1 MNISQ
6 DFSLTA
12 SVWDGDKFLIEAAT
26 ANGSRQ
32 MKVTAEVVRAYL
44 NGTAGP
50 DTDRRVLPF
59 RGFIESGEISPASA
73 APVLPLEVW
82 FVRSAA
88 RFAVAER
95 SSEPVSSSAP
105 PKLYDNWAS
114 RSLYNDGLSPAAG
127 NLYVCQDDDRPYWWT
142 GAELRPIVTDTTGQV
157 IADAIP
163 LDEIDAI
170 MAAASRPSSSSPAKS
185 PASTAPAAEEAAQ
198 AEEVEE
204 AASQEEAAPQE
215 EAPAAVAEPVA
226 DTTEEGTE
234 EGTEEVA
241 EPKAAELIDTTLRSA
256 SLVDTTLRSATIIDK
271 SKRSATMID
280 KSKRSAT
287 IIDKS
292 KRSATII
299 DKSKRSADVTTVTPA
314 ARIITVG

>member
-50 DTDRRVLPF
+50 SSATDRRVLPF
-59 RGFIESGEISPASA
+59 RGFMDSGEISPSSA
-73 APVLPLEVW
+73 ATALPLEVW

-95 SSEPVSSSAP
+95 SSSPVSSSAP
-105 PKLYDNWAS
+105 PKLYDNWEG

-170 MAAASRPSSSSPAKS
+170 TAAASRPSSSSPAS
-185 PASTAPAAEEAAQ
+185 LSPAAEVADQ
-198 AEEVEE
+198 AEEVKEAEEAE
-204 AASQEEAAPQE
+204 AASQEEAS
-215 EAPAAVAEPVA
+215 AAVAA
-226 DTTEEGTE
+226 SI
-234 EGTEEVA
+234 A
-241 EPKAAELIDTTLRSA
+241 EPTAAEEEKELKAAELIDTTLRSA

-271 SKRSATMID
+271 SKRSATLID
-280 KSKRSAT
+280 KSKH
-287 IIDKS
+287 
-292 KRSATII
+292 SATII
-299 DKSKRSADVTTVTPA
+299 DKSKRSADVTTVTPS

>member
-59 RGFIESGEISPASA
+59 RGFMESGEISPSSA

-82 FVRSAA
+82 FVRSSA

-127 NLYVCQDDDRPYWWT
+127 NLYVCQSDDRPYWWT

-170 MAAASRPSSSSPAKS
+170 TAAASRPSSSSPAKS
-185 PASTAPAAEEAAQ
+185 PASPAPAAEEAAQ
-198 AEEVEE
+198 ADGIEAAEDAEEAE
-204 AASQEEAAPQE
+204 AASQE
-215 EAPAAVAEPVA
+215 EAPAAVAEPIA
-226 DTTEEGTE
+226 ETTEEETE
-234 EGTEEVA
+234 EEK

-271 SKRSATMID
+271 SKRSAT
-280 KSKRSAT
+280 

-299 DKSKRSADVTTVTPA
+299 DKSKRSADVTTVTPS

>member
-50 DTDRRVLPF
+50 SSATDRRVLPF
-59 RGFIESGEISPASA
+59 RGFMDSGEISPASA
-73 APVLPLEVW
+73 SPALPLEVW

-95 SSEPVSSSAP
+95 FSEPVSSSAP
-105 PKLYDNWAS
+105 PKLYDNWGS

-127 NLYVCQDDDRPYWWT
+127 NLFVCQSDDRPYWWT

-170 MAAASRPSSSSPAKS
+170 TAAASRPSSSSPAKS
-185 PASTAPAAEEAAQ
+185 PASPSPAAEEAAQ

-204 AASQEEAAPQE
+204 AEEAASQE
-215 EAPAAVAEPVA
+215 EAPAAVAETTE
-226 DTTEEGTE
+226 TTEEE
-234 EGTEEVA
+234 A
-241 EPKAAELIDTTLRSA
+241 EPKAAELIDTTLRAA
-256 SLVDTTLRSATIIDK
+256 SLVDTTLRSATL
-271 SKRSATMID
+271 ID

>member
-12 SVWDGDKFLIEAAT
+12 SVWNDDKFLIEAAT

-50 DTDRRVLPF
+50 SSATDRRVLPF
-59 RGFIESGEISPASA
+59 RGFMDSGEISPASA
-73 APVLPLEVW
+73 APALPLEVW
-82 FVRSAA
+82 FVRSSA

-105 PKLYDNWAS
+105 PKLYDNWGS
-114 RSLYNDGLSPAAG
+114 RSLYNDGLTPAAG

-170 MAAASRPSSSSPAKS
+170 TAAASRPSSSSPAKS
-185 PASTAPAAEEAAQ
+185 PASTAPA
-198 AEEVEE
+198 
-204 AASQEEAAPQE
+204 EEAAPQE
-215 EAPAAVAEPVA
+215 EEPASVAEPVA
-226 DTTEEGTE
+226 ETTEDETTE
-234 EGTEEVA
+234 DEA

>member
-44 NGTAGP
+44 NGAAGP
-50 DTDRRVLPF
+50 SSATDRRVLPF
-59 RGFIESGEISPASA
+59 RGFMDSGEISPASA
-73 APVLPLEVW
+73 ATALPLEVW

-105 PKLYDNWAS
+105 PKLYDNWEG

-127 NLYVCQDDDRPYWWT
+127 NLFVCQSDDRPYWWT
-142 GAELRPIVTDTTGQV
+142 GAELRPIVTDTTGTV

-170 MAAASRPSSSSPAKS
+170 TAAASRPSSSSPAKS
-185 PASTAPAAEEAAQ
+185 PASLSPAAEEAAQ
-198 AEEVEE
+198 ADGIE
-204 AASQEEAAPQE
+204 AASQEEA
-215 EAPAAVAEPVA
+215 PAAEPVA
-226 DTTEEGTE
+226 ETTETE
-234 EGTEEVA
+234 TEAEK

-271 SKRSATMID
+271 SKRSATL
-280 KSKRSAT
+280 
-287 IIDKS
+287 
-292 KRSATII
+292 I
-299 DKSKRSADVTTVTPA
+299 DKSKRSADVTTVTPS

>member
-50 DTDRRVLPF
+50 SSATDRRVLPF
-59 RGFIESGEISPASA
+59 RGFMDSGEISPASA
-73 APVLPLEVW
+73 SPALPLEVW

-105 PKLYDNWAS
+105 PKLYDNWEG

-170 MAAASRPSSSSPAKS
+170 TAAASRPSSSSPAKS
-185 PASTAPAAEEAAQ
+185 PASLSPAAEEAAQ

-204 AASQEEAAPQE
+204 AATQE

-226 DTTEEGTE
+226 ETTEEGTE
-234 EGTEEVA
+234 EEA

-256 SLVDTTLRSATIIDK
+256 SLVDTTLRSATI
-271 SKRSATMID
+271 ID

>member
-50 DTDRRVLPF
+50 SSATDRRVLPF
-59 RGFIESGEISPASA
+59 RGFMDSGEISPASA
-73 APVLPLEVW
+73 ATALPLEVW

-95 SSEPVSSSAP
+95 SSTPVSSSAP
-105 PKLYDNWAS
+105 PKLYDNWEG
-114 RSLYNDGLSPAAG
+114 RSLYNDGLSPAVG
-127 NLYVCQDDDRPYWWT
+127 NLFVCQDDDRPYWWT

-170 MAAASRPSSSSPAKS
+170 TAAASRPSSSSPAKS
-185 PASTAPAAEEAAQ
+185 PASTAPAAEEA
-198 AEEVEE
+198 EEAKE
-204 AASQEEAAPQE
+204 AASQE

-226 DTTEEGTE
+226 ETTEEGTE
-234 EGTEEVA
+234 EEA

-271 SKRSATMID
+271 SKRSAT
-280 KSKRSAT
+280 

-299 DKSKRSADVTTVTPA
+299 DKSKRSADVTTVTPS

>member
-50 DTDRRVLPF
+50 SSATDRRVLPF
-59 RGFIESGEISPASA
+59 RGFMDSGEISPASA
-73 APVLPLEVW
+73 ATALPLEVW

-95 SSEPVSSSAP
+95 SSSPVSSSAP
-105 PKLYDNWAS
+105 PKLYDNWEG

-127 NLYVCQDDDRPYWWT
+127 NLFVCQSDDRPYWWT

-170 MAAASRPSSSSPAKS
+170 TAAASRPSSSSPTKS

-198 AEEVEE
+198 ADGIEE
-204 AASQEEAAPQE
+204 AEEAEEAEGASQE

-226 DTTEEGTE
+226 ETAEEE
-234 EGTEEVA
+234 K

-271 SKRSATMID
+271 SKRSATIID
-280 KSKRSAT
+280 KSKRAAT

-292 KRSATII
+292 KRA
-299 DKSKRSADVTTVTPA
+299 ADVTTVTPS

>member
-59 RGFIESGEISPASA
+59 RGFIESGEISPSSA

-88 RFAVAER
+88 RFTVAER

-105 PKLYDNWAS
+105 PKLYDNWEG

-127 NLYVCQDDDRPYWWT
+127 NLYVCQSDDRPYWWT

-170 MAAASRPSSSSPAKS
+170 TAAASRPSSSSPAKS
-185 PASTAPAAEEAAQ
+185 PASPAPAAEEAAQ

-204 AASQEEAAPQE
+204 VEEAASQE

-226 DTTEEGTE
+226 ETTEEGTE
-234 EGTEEVA
+234 EEA

-299 DKSKRSADVTTVTPA
+299 DKSKRSADVTTVTPS

>member
-1 MNISQ
+1 MNLSQ

-44 NGTAGP
+44 NGTTGP

-59 RGFIESGEISPASA
+59 RGFMDSGEISPSSA

-95 SSEPVSSSAP
+95 SSSPVSSSAP
-105 PKLYDNWAS
+105 PKLYDNWEG

-127 NLYVCQDDDRPYWWT
+127 NLFVCQDDGRPFWWT

-157 IADAIP
+157 IAEAIP

-170 MAAASRPSSSSPAKS
+170 TAEASRPSSSSPAKS
-185 PASTAPAAEEAAQ
+185 PASLSPAAEEAAQ
-198 AEEVEE
+198 AEEIKEAEE
-204 AASQEEAAPQE
+204 AAFQE

-226 DTTEEGTE
+226 ETTEAE
-234 EGTEEVA
+234 EEK

-256 SLVDTTLRSATIIDK
+256 SLVDTTLRSATL
-271 SKRSATMID
+271 
-280 KSKRSAT
+280 
-287 IIDKS
+287 IDKS

-299 DKSKRSADVTTVTPA
+299 DKSKRSADVTTVTPS

>member
-50 DTDRRVLPF
+50 SSATDRRVLPF
-59 RGFIESGEISPASA
+59 RGFMDSGEISPSSA
-73 APVLPLEVW
+73 ATALPLEVW

-95 SSEPVSSSAP
+95 SSSPVSSSAQ
-105 PKLYDNWAS
+105 PKLYDNWEG

-127 NLYVCQDDDRPYWWT
+127 NLFVCQSDDRPYWWT

-170 MAAASRPSSSSPAKS
+170 TAAASRPSSSSPAKS
-185 PASTAPAAEEAAQ
+185 PASLSPAAEEAKEA
-198 AEEVEE
+198 EE
-204 AASQEEAAPQE
+204 AASQE

-226 DTTEEGTE
+226 ETTEEE
-234 EGTEEVA
+234 E
-241 EPKAAELIDTTLRSA
+241 EPKAAELIDTTLRAA
-256 SLVDTTLRSATIIDK
+256 SLVDTTLRSATL
-271 SKRSATMID
+271 ID

-292 KRSATII
+292 KHSATII
-299 DKSKRSADVTTVTPA
+299 DKSKRSADVTTVTPS

>member
-50 DTDRRVLPF
+50 SSATDRRVLPF
-59 RGFIESGEISPASA
+59 RGFMDSGEISPSSA
-73 APVLPLEVW
+73 ATALPLEVW

-105 PKLYDNWAS
+105 PKLYDNWEG

-127 NLYVCQDDDRPYWWT
+127 NLFVCQSDDRPYWWT

-170 MAAASRPSSSSPAKS
+170 TAAASRPSSSSPAKS
-185 PASTAPAAEEAAQ
+185 PASPTPAA
-198 AEEVEE
+198 EE
-204 AASQEEAAPQE
+204 AASQEEATSQE
-215 EAPAAVAEPVA
+215 EAPAAVAE
-226 DTTEEGTE
+226 TTEEE
-234 EGTEEVA
+234 EEK
-241 EPKAAELIDTTLRSA
+241 EPKAAGLIDTTLRSA
-256 SLVDTTLRSATIIDK
+256 SLVDTTLRSATL
-271 SKRSATMID
+271 ID

-299 DKSKRSADVTTVTPA
+299 DKSKRSADVTTVTPST
-314 ARIITVG
+314 RIITVG

>member
-50 DTDRRVLPF
+50 SSATDRRVLPF
-59 RGFIESGEISPASA
+59 RGFMDSGEISPASA
-73 APVLPLEVW
+73 SPALPLEVW

-105 PKLYDNWAS
+105 PKLYDNWEG

-127 NLYVCQDDDRPYWWT
+127 NLFVCQSDDRPYWWT

-170 MAAASRPSSSSPAKS
+170 TAAASRPSSSSPAKS
-185 PASTAPAAEEAAQ
+185 PASPSPAAEEAAQ

-204 AASQEEAAPQE
+204 AEEAASQE
-215 EAPAAVAEPVA
+215 EAPAAVAETTE
-226 DTTEEGTE
+226 TTEEE
-234 EGTEEVA
+234 A
-241 EPKAAELIDTTLRSA
+241 EPKAAELIDTTLRAA
-256 SLVDTTLRSATIIDK
+256 SLVDTTLRSATL
-271 SKRSATMID
+271 ID

-299 DKSKRSADVTTVTPA
+299 DKSKRSADVTTVTPS
-314 ARIITVG
+314 ARIITIG

>member
-12 SVWDGDKFLIEAAT
+12 SVWDCDKFLIEAAT

-32 MKVTAEVVRAYL
+32 MKVTAEVVRTYL

-50 DTDRRVLPF
+50 SSDTDRRVLPF
-59 RGFIESGEISPASA
+59 RGFMDSGEISPASA
-73 APVLPLEVW
+73 ATVLPLEVW
-82 FVRSAA
+82 FVRSAG

-95 SSEPVSSSAP
+95 SSEPVSSSRP

-170 MAAASRPSSSSPAKS
+170 TAAASRPSSSSPAKS
-185 PASTAPAAEEAAQ
+185 PASTAPAAEEA
-198 AEEVEE
+198 EEAKE
-204 AASQEEAAPQE
+204 AASQE

-226 DTTEEGTE
+226 ETTEEGTE
-234 EGTEEVA
+234 EEK

-256 SLVDTTLRSATIIDK
+256 SLVDTTL
-271 SKRSATMID
+271 
-280 KSKRSAT
+280 RSAT

>member
-59 RGFIESGEISPASA
+59 RGFMDSGEISPASA
-73 APVLPLEVW
+73 APALPLEVW

-95 SSEPVSSSAP
+95 SSDPVSSSAP

-170 MAAASRPSSSSPAKS
+170 MAAASRPSSSSPSKS

-198 AEEVEE
+198 AEEGEE
-204 AASQEEAAPQE
+204 AEEAAPQE
-215 EAPAAVAEPVA
+215 EAPASVAEPA
-226 DTTEEGTE
+226 AETTEEGTE
-234 EGTEEVA
+234 EEA
-241 EPKAAELIDTTLRSA
+241 ELKAAELIDTTLRSA

-292 KRSATII
+292 KRSA
-299 DKSKRSADVTTVTPA
+299 DVTTVTPA

>member
-50 DTDRRVLPF
+50 SSATDRRVLPF
-59 RGFIESGEISPASA
+59 RGFMDSGEISPSSA
-73 APVLPLEVW
+73 ATALPLEVW

-105 PKLYDNWAS
+105 PKLYDNWEG

-127 NLYVCQDDDRPYWWT
+127 NLFVCQSDDRPYWWT

-170 MAAASRPSSSSPAKS
+170 TAAASRPSSSSPAKS
-185 PASTAPAAEEAAQ
+185 PASPTPAAEEAA
-198 AEEVEE
+198 
-204 AASQEEAAPQE
+204 SQE
-215 EAPAAVAEPVA
+215 EAPAAVAE
-226 DTTEEGTE
+226 TTEEE
-234 EGTEEVA
+234 K

-256 SLVDTTLRSATIIDK
+256 SLVDTTLRSATL
-271 SKRSATMID
+271 ID

-299 DKSKRSADVTTVTPA
+299 DKSKRSADVTTVTPS

>member
-50 DTDRRVLPF
+50 SSATDRRVLPF
-59 RGFIESGEISPASA
+59 RGFMDSGEISPASA
-73 APVLPLEVW
+73 ATALPLEVW

-105 PKLYDNWAS
+105 PKLYDNWEG

-127 NLYVCQDDDRPYWWT
+127 NLFVCQSDDRPYWWT

-170 MAAASRPSSSSPAKS
+170 TAAASRPSSSSPAKS
-185 PASTAPAAEEAAQ
+185 PASPAPAAEEAA
-198 AEEVEE
+198 
-204 AASQEEAAPQE
+204 SQK

-226 DTTEEGTE
+226 ETTEAE
-234 EGTEEVA
+234 EEAEEEK

-271 SKRSATMID
+271 SKRSAT
-280 KSKRSAT
+280 

-292 KRSATII
+292 KHSATII
-299 DKSKRSADVTTVTPA
+299 DKSKRSADVTTVTPS

>member
-44 NGTAGP
+44 NGAAGP
-50 DTDRRVLPF
+50 SSATDRRVLPF
-59 RGFIESGEISPASA
+59 RGFMDSGEISPSSA
-73 APVLPLEVW
+73 ATALPLEVW

-95 SSEPVSSSAP
+95 SSSPVSSSAP
-105 PKLYDNWAS
+105 PKLYDNWEG

-170 MAAASRPSSSSPAKS
+170 TAAASRPSSSSPAKS
-185 PASTAPAAEEAAQ
+185 PASLSPAAEEAAQ
-198 AEEVEE
+198 ADGIE
-204 AASQEEAAPQE
+204 AASQEEA
-215 EAPAAVAEPVA
+215 PAAEPVA
-226 DTTEEGTE
+226 ETTETE
-234 EGTEEVA
+234 TEAEK

-271 SKRSATMID
+271 SKRSAT
-280 KSKRSAT
+280 

-299 DKSKRSADVTTVTPA
+299 DKSKRSADVTTVTPS

>member
-50 DTDRRVLPF
+50 SSATDRRVLPF
-59 RGFIESGEISPASA
+59 RGFMDSGEISPSSVATA
-73 APVLPLEVW
+73 LPLEVW

-95 SSEPVSSSAP
+95 SYSLVSSSAP
-105 PKLYDNWAS
+105 PKLYDNWEG

-127 NLYVCQDDDRPYWWT
+127 NLFVCQSDDRPYWWT
-142 GAELRPIVTDTTGQV
+142 GAELRPIVTDTTGTV

-170 MAAASRPSSSSPAKS
+170 TAAASRPSSSSPAS
-185 PASTAPAAEEAAQ
+185 LSPAAEVADQ
-198 AEEVEE
+198 AEEVKEAEE
-204 AASQEEAAPQE
+204 AASQEEA
-215 EAPAAVAEPVA
+215 PAAVAAPVA
-226 DTTEEGTE
+226 ETTETE
-234 EGTEEVA
+234 EEK

-271 SKRSATMID
+271 SKRSA
-280 KSKRSAT
+280 
-287 IIDKS
+287 
-292 KRSATII
+292 
-299 DKSKRSADVTTVTPA
+299 DVTAVTPS

>member
-6 DFSLTA
+6 DFFLTA

-50 DTDRRVLPF
+50 SSATDRRVLPF
-59 RGFIESGEISPASA
+59 RGFMDSGEISPASA
-73 APVLPLEVW
+73 SPALPLEVW

-105 PKLYDNWAS
+105 PKLYDNWGS

-127 NLYVCQDDDRPYWWT
+127 NLFVCQSDDRPYWWT

-170 MAAASRPSSSSPAKS
+170 TAAASRPSSSSPAKS
-185 PASTAPAAEEAAQ
+185 PASTAPAAEEA
-198 AEEVEE
+198 EE
-204 AASQEEAAPQE
+204 AKEATSQEEAASQE

-226 DTTEEGTE
+226 ETTEEGTE
-234 EGTEEVA
+234 ERTEEEA

-271 SKRSATMID
+271 SKRSAT
-280 KSKRSAT
+280 
-287 IIDKS
+287 
-292 KRSATII
+292 II
-299 DKSKRSADVTTVTPA
+299 DKSKRSADVTTVTPS

>member
-50 DTDRRVLPF
+50 SSATDRRVLPF
-59 RGFIESGEISPASA
+59 RGFMDSGEISPSSA
-73 APVLPLEVW
+73 ATALPLEVW
-82 FVRSAA
+82 FIRSAA

-105 PKLYDNWAS
+105 PKLYDNWEG

-127 NLYVCQDDDRPYWWT
+127 NLFVCQSDDRPYWWT

-170 MAAASRPSSSSPAKS
+170 TAAASRPSSSSPAKS
-185 PASTAPAAEEAAQ
+185 PASPTPAAEEAA
-198 AEEVEE
+198 
-204 AASQEEAAPQE
+204 SQE
-215 EAPAAVAEPVA
+215 EAPAAVAE
-226 DTTEEGTE
+226 TTEEE
-234 EGTEEVA
+234 EEK

-256 SLVDTTLRSATIIDK
+256 SLVDTTLRSATL
-271 SKRSATMID
+271 ID

-299 DKSKRSADVTTVTPA
+299 DKSKRSADVTTVTPS

>member
-50 DTDRRVLPF
+50 SSATDRRVLPF
-59 RGFIESGEISPASA
+59 RGFMDSGEISPSSA
-73 APVLPLEVW
+73 ATALPLEVW

-105 PKLYDNWAS
+105 PKLYDNWEG

-127 NLYVCQDDDRPYWWT
+127 NLFVCQSDDRPYWWT

-170 MAAASRPSSSSPAKS
+170 TAAASRPSSSSPAKS
-185 PASTAPAAEEAAQ
+185 PASTAPAAEEA
-198 AEEVEE
+198 EEAKE
-204 AASQEEAAPQE
+204 AASQE

-226 DTTEEGTE
+226 ETTEEGTE
-234 EGTEEVA
+234 EEA

-256 SLVDTTLRSATIIDK
+256 SLVDTTLRSATL
-271 SKRSATMID
+271 ID

>member
-50 DTDRRVLPF
+50 SSATDRRVLPF
-59 RGFIESGEISPASA
+59 RGFMDSGEISPASA
-73 APVLPLEVW
+73 ATALPLEVW

-105 PKLYDNWAS
+105 PKLYDNWGS

-127 NLYVCQDDDRPYWWT
+127 NLFVCQSDDRPYWWT

-170 MAAASRPSSSSPAKS
+170 TAAASRPSSSSPAKS
-185 PASTAPAAEEAAQ
+185 PASTAPAAEEA
-198 AEEVEE
+198 EEAKE
-204 AASQEEAAPQE
+204 AASQE

-226 DTTEEGTE
+226 ETTEEGTE
-234 EGTEEVA
+234 EGTEEEA

-256 SLVDTTLRSATIIDK
+256 SLVDTTLRSATL
-271 SKRSATMID
+271 
-280 KSKRSAT
+280 
-287 IIDKS
+287 IDKS

-299 DKSKRSADVTTVTPA
+299 DKSKRSADVTTVTPS

>member
-50 DTDRRVLPF
+50 SSATDRRVLPF
-59 RGFIESGEISPASA
+59 RGFMDSGEISPASA
-73 APVLPLEVW
+73 ATALPLEVW
-82 FVRSAA
+82 FVRSAG

-95 SSEPVSSSAP
+95 SSTPVSSSAP
-105 PKLYDNWAS
+105 PKLYDNWEG

-127 NLYVCQDDDRPYWWT
+127 NLYVCQSDDRPYWWT

-170 MAAASRPSSSSPAKS
+170 TAAASRPSSSSPAKS
-185 PASTAPAAEEAAQ
+185 PASPTPAAEEAA
-198 AEEVEE
+198 
-204 AASQEEAAPQE
+204 SQE
-215 EAPAAVAEPVA
+215 EAPAAVAE
-226 DTTEEGTE
+226 TTEEE
-234 EGTEEVA
+234 EEK

-271 SKRSATMID
+271 SKRSAT
-280 KSKRSAT
+280 

-299 DKSKRSADVTTVTPA
+299 DKSKRSADVTTVTPS

>member
-44 NGTAGP
+44 NGTASP

-59 RGFIESGEISPASA
+59 RGFIESGEISPSSASPA
-73 APVLPLEVW
+73 LPLEVW

-105 PKLYDNWAS
+105 PKLYDNWEG

-127 NLYVCQDDDRPYWWT
+127 NLFVCQSDDRPYWWT
-142 GAELRPIVTDTTGQV
+142 GAQLRPIVTDTTGQV

-170 MAAASRPSSSSPAKS
+170 TAAASRPSSSSPAKS
-185 PASTAPAAEEAAQ
+185 PASLSPAAEEAAQ

-204 AASQEEAAPQE
+204 VEEAASQE

-226 DTTEEGTE
+226 ETTEAEAE
-234 EGTEEVA
+234 EEK

-271 SKRSATMID
+271 SKRSATL
-280 KSKRSAT
+280 
-287 IIDKS
+287 
-292 KRSATII
+292 I
-299 DKSKRSADVTTVTPA
+299 DKSKRSADVTTVTPS

>member
-50 DTDRRVLPF
+50 SSATDRRVLPF
-59 RGFIESGEISPASA
+59 RGFMDSGEISPASA
-73 APVLPLEVW
+73 SPALPLEVW

-105 PKLYDNWAS
+105 PKLYDNWEG

-127 NLYVCQDDDRPYWWT
+127 NLFVCQSDDRPYWWT
-142 GAELRPIVTDTTGQV
+142 GAQLRPIVTDTTGQV

-170 MAAASRPSSSSPAKS
+170 TAAASRPSSSSPAKS
-185 PASTAPAAEEAAQ
+185 PASTAPAAEEA
-198 AEEVEE
+198 EE
-204 AASQEEAAPQE
+204 AKEATSQEEAASQE

-226 DTTEEGTE
+226 ETTEEGTE
-234 EGTEEVA
+234 ERTEERTEEEA

-256 SLVDTTLRSATIIDK
+256 SLVDTTLRSATI
-271 SKRSATMID
+271 ID

>member
-59 RGFIESGEISPASA
+59 RGFIESGEISPSSA

-95 SSEPVSSSAP
+95 SSSPVSSSAP

-170 MAAASRPSSSSPAKS
+170 TAAASRPSSSSPAKS
-185 PASTAPAAEEAAQ
+185 PASPAPAAEEAAQ
-198 AEEVEE
+198 ADGIEAAEDAEAAE
-204 AASQEEAAPQE
+204 AASQE

-226 DTTEEGTE
+226 ETTEEE
-234 EGTEEVA
+234 A

-271 SKRSATMID
+271 SKRSAT
-280 KSKRSAT
+280 

-299 DKSKRSADVTTVTPA
+299 DKSKRSADVTTVTPS

>member
-32 MKVTAEVVRAYL
+32 MKVTAEVVRSYL

-50 DTDRRVLPF
+50 SSATDRRVLPF
-59 RGFIESGEISPASA
+59 RGFMDSGEISPSSA
-73 APVLPLEVW
+73 ATALPLEVW

-105 PKLYDNWAS
+105 PKLYDNWEG

-127 NLYVCQDDDRPYWWT
+127 NLFVCQSDDRPYWWT

-170 MAAASRPSSSSPAKS
+170 TAAASRPSSSSPAKS
-185 PASTAPAAEEAAQ
+185 PASPTPAA
-198 AEEVEE
+198 EE
-204 AASQEEAAPQE
+204 AASQEEATSQE
-215 EAPAAVAEPVA
+215 EAPAAVAE
-226 DTTEEGTE
+226 TTEEE
-234 EGTEEVA
+234 EEK
-241 EPKAAELIDTTLRSA
+241 EPKAAGLIDTTLRSA
-256 SLVDTTLRSATIIDK
+256 SLVDTTLRSATL
-271 SKRSATMID
+271 ID

-299 DKSKRSADVTTVTPA
+299 DKSKRSADVTTVTPS

>member
-50 DTDRRVLPF
+50 SSATDRRVLPF
-59 RGFIESGEISPASA
+59 RGFIESGEISPSSA

-185 PASTAPAAEEAAQ
+185 PASTAPPAEEAAQ
-198 AEEVEE
+198 AEEGEE
-204 AASQEEAAPQE
+204 AEQAEEAAPQE
-215 EAPAAVAEPVA
+215 EAPASVAEPVA
-226 DTTEEGTE
+226 ETTEEGTE
-234 EGTEEVA
+234 EEA

-299 DKSKRSADVTTVTPA
+299 DKSKRSTDVTTVTPA

>member
-59 RGFIESGEISPASA
+59 RGFIESGEISPSSA

-95 SSEPVSSSAP
+95 SSSPVSSSAP

-114 RSLYNDGLSPAAG
+114 RSLYNDGLTPAAG

-170 MAAASRPSSSSPAKS
+170 TAAASRPSSSSPAKS
-185 PASTAPAAEEAAQ
+185 PASPAPAAEEAAQ
-198 AEEVEE
+198 ADGIEAAEDAEAAE
-204 AASQEEAAPQE
+204 AASQE

-226 DTTEEGTE
+226 ETTEAEAE
-234 EGTEEVA
+234 EEK
-241 EPKAAELIDTTLRSA
+241 EPKAAELIDTTLRAA
-256 SLVDTTLRSATIIDK
+256 SLVDTTLRSATLIDK
-271 SKRSATMID
+271 SKRSAI
-280 KSKRSAT
+280 

-299 DKSKRSADVTTVTPA
+299 DKSKRSADVTTVTPS

>member
-50 DTDRRVLPF
+50 SSATDRRVLPF
-59 RGFIESGEISPASA
+59 RGFMDSGEISPASA
-73 APVLPLEVW
+73 SPALPLEVW

-105 PKLYDNWAS
+105 PKLYDNWEG

-127 NLYVCQDDDRPYWWT
+127 NLFVCQSDDRPYWWT

-170 MAAASRPSSSSPAKS
+170 TAAASRPSSSSPAKS
-185 PASTAPAAEEAAQ
+185 PASPSPAAEEAAQ

-204 AASQEEAAPQE
+204 AEEAASQE
-215 EAPAAVAEPVA
+215 EAPAAVAETTE
-226 DTTEEGTE
+226 TTEEE
-234 EGTEEVA
+234 A

-256 SLVDTTLRSATIIDK
+256 SLVDTTLRSATLIDK
-271 SKRSATMID
+271 SKRSAI
-280 KSKRSAT
+280 

>member
-44 NGTAGP
+44 NGTADP
-50 DTDRRVLPF
+50 SSATDRRVLPF
-59 RGFIESGEISPASA
+59 RGFMDSGEISPASA
-73 APVLPLEVW
+73 SPALPLEVW

-95 SSEPVSSSAP
+95 SSSPVSSSAP
-105 PKLYDNWAS
+105 PKLYDNWEG

-170 MAAASRPSSSSPAKS
+170 TAAASRPSSSSPAKS
-185 PASTAPAAEEAAQ
+185 PASPTPAAEEAA
-198 AEEVEE
+198 
-204 AASQEEAAPQE
+204 SQE
-215 EAPAAVAEPVA
+215 EAPAAVAEA
-226 DTTEEGTE
+226 EAEEDE
-234 EGTEEVA
+234 EK

-271 SKRSATMID
+271 SKRSAT
-280 KSKRSAT
+280 

-292 KRSATII
+292 KHSATII
-299 DKSKRSADVTTVTPA
+299 DKSKRSADVTTVTPS

>member
-50 DTDRRVLPF
+50 SSATDRRVLPF
-59 RGFIESGEISPASA
+59 RGFIESGEISSASVA
-73 APVLPLEVW
+73 TALPLEVW

-88 RFAVAER
+88 RFAVAVR
-95 SSEPVSSSAP
+95 SSDPVSSSRP
-105 PKLYDNWAS
+105 PKLYDNWEG
-114 RSLYNDGLSPAAG
+114 RSLYNDGLSPAVG

-142 GAELRPIVTDTTGQV
+142 GAQLRPIVTDTTGQV

-170 MAAASRPSSSSPAKS
+170 TAAASRPSSSSPAKS
-185 PASTAPAAEEAAQ
+185 PASLSPAAEVADQAEKVEEAEEAA
-198 AEEVEE
+198 
-204 AASQEEAAPQE
+204 SQE
-215 EAPAAVAEPVA
+215 EAPAAVAEPIA
-226 DTTEEGTE
+226 ETTEEE
-234 EGTEEVA
+234 EEAEEEK

-256 SLVDTTLRSATIIDK
+256 SLVDTTLRSATL
-271 SKRSATMID
+271 ID

-292 KRSATII
+292 KHSATII
-299 DKSKRSADVTTVTPA
+299 DKSKRSADVTTVTPS

>member
-50 DTDRRVLPF
+50 SSATDRRVLPF
-59 RGFIESGEISPASA
+59 RGFMDSGEISPASA
-73 APVLPLEVW
+73 SPALPLEVW
-82 FVRSAA
+82 FVRSAG

-95 SSEPVSSSAP
+95 SSEPVSSRP
-105 PKLYDNWAS
+105 PKLYDNWEG
-114 RSLYNDGLSPAAG
+114 RSLYNDGLSPAVG

-142 GAELRPIVTDTTGQV
+142 GAQLRPIVTDTTGQV

-170 MAAASRPSSSSPAKS
+170 TAAASRPSSSSPAKS
-185 PASTAPAAEEAAQ
+185 PASTAPAAEEA
-198 AEEVEE
+198 EEAKE
-204 AASQEEAAPQE
+204 AASQE

-226 DTTEEGTE
+226 ETTEEGTE
-234 EGTEEVA
+234 EEA

-256 SLVDTTLRSATIIDK
+256 SLVDTTLRSATL
-271 SKRSATMID
+271 ID

-299 DKSKRSADVTTVTPA
+299 DKSKRSADVTTVTPS

>member
-50 DTDRRVLPF
+50 SSATDRRVLPF
-59 RGFIESGEISPASA
+59 RGFMDSGEISPASA
-73 APVLPLEVW
+73 SPALPLEVW

-105 PKLYDNWAS
+105 PKLYDNWGS

-127 NLYVCQDDDRPYWWT
+127 NLFVCQSDDRPYWWT

-170 MAAASRPSSSSPAKS
+170 TAAASRPSSSSPAKS
-185 PASTAPAAEEAAQ
+185 PASPTPAAEEAA
-198 AEEVEE
+198 
-204 AASQEEAAPQE
+204 SQE
-215 EAPAAVAEPVA
+215 EAPAAVAE
-226 DTTEEGTE
+226 TTEEE
-234 EGTEEVA
+234 EEK

-271 SKRSATMID
+271 SKRSAT
-280 KSKRSAT
+280 

-292 KRSATII
+292 KHSATII
-299 DKSKRSADVTTVTPA
+299 DKSKRSADVTTVTPS

>member
-50 DTDRRVLPF
+50 SSATDRRVLPF
-59 RGFIESGEISPASA
+59 RGFMDSGEISPASA
-73 APVLPLEVW
+73 APALPLEVW

-105 PKLYDNWAS
+105 PKLYDNWEG

-127 NLYVCQDDDRPYWWT
+127 NLFVCQSDDRPYWWT

-170 MAAASRPSSSSPAKS
+170 TAAASRPSSSSPAKS
-185 PASTAPAAEEAAQ
+185 PASPAPAAEEADQ
-198 AEEVEE
+198 AEEVKEAEEAE
-204 AASQEEAAPQE
+204 AASQE
-215 EAPAAVAEPVA
+215 EAPAAVAEPIA
-226 DTTEEGTE
+226 ETTEEGTE
-234 EGTEEVA
+234 EEA

-256 SLVDTTLRSATIIDK
+256 SLVDTTLRSATI
-271 SKRSATMID
+271 ID

>member
-50 DTDRRVLPF
+50 FSATDRRVLPF
-59 RGFIESGEISPASA
+59 RGFMDSGEISPASA
-73 APVLPLEVW
+73 ATALPLEVW

-95 SSEPVSSSAP
+95 SSDPVSSSAP

-170 MAAASRPSSSSPAKS
+170 MAAASRPSSSSPSKS
-185 PASTAPAAEEAAQ
+185 PASTAPAAEEAAPQ
-198 AEEVEE
+198 AEEGEE
-204 AASQEEAAPQE
+204 AEEAAPQE

-226 DTTEEGTE
+226 DTTE

-271 SKRSATMID
+271 SKRSA
-280 KSKRSAT
+280 
-287 IIDKS
+287 
-292 KRSATII
+292 
-299 DKSKRSADVTTVTPA
+299 DVTTVTPA

>member
-50 DTDRRVLPF
+50 SSATDRRVLPF
-59 RGFIESGEISPASA
+59 RGFMDSGEISPSSA
-73 APVLPLEVW
+73 ATALPLEVW

-105 PKLYDNWAS
+105 PKLYDNWEG

-127 NLYVCQDDDRPYWWT
+127 NLFVCQSDDRPYWWT

-170 MAAASRPSSSSPAKS
+170 TAAASRPSSSSPAKS
-185 PASTAPAAEEAAQ
+185 PASTAPAAEEA
-198 AEEVEE
+198 EEAKE
-204 AASQEEAAPQE
+204 AASQE

-226 DTTEEGTE
+226 ETTEEGTE
-234 EGTEEVA
+234 EKA

-256 SLVDTTLRSATIIDK
+256 SLVDTTLRSATI
-271 SKRSATMID
+271 ID

>member
-50 DTDRRVLPF
+50 SSATDRRVLPF
-59 RGFIESGEISPASA
+59 RGFMDSGEISPASA
-73 APVLPLEVW
+73 SPALPLEVW

-105 PKLYDNWAS
+105 PKLYDNWGS

-127 NLYVCQDDDRPYWWT
+127 NLFVCQSDDRPYWWT

-170 MAAASRPSSSSPAKS
+170 TAAASRPSSSSPAKS
-185 PASTAPAAEEAAQ
+185 PASTAPAAEEA
-198 AEEVEE
+198 EEAKE
-204 AASQEEAAPQE
+204 AASQE

-226 DTTEEGTE
+226 ETTEEGTE
-234 EGTEEVA
+234 ERTEEEA

-256 SLVDTTLRSATIIDK
+256 SLVDTTLRSATL
-271 SKRSATMID
+271 ID